1 MSWVIFIIACVVLLI
16 IRNAIFKKIDE
27 DEHKAATTPGIAEFL
42 RNNFSSVIDLVESS
56 SKYKKEFE
64 NSYLIR
70 FVSLTDSVDKI
81 LLQQSMGKI
90 IVAKIHIDQAE
101 KRWELSKEQVTLMAL
116 EEIKL
121 FCEL

>member
-1 MSWVIFIIACVVLLI
+1 MSWIVFIIACVVLLI

-27 DEHKAATTPGIAEFL
+27 DEYKAATTPGTSEYL

-56 SKYKKEFE
+56 TKYQKEFE

-70 FVSLTDSVDKI
+70 FVSRNNVDKI
-81 LLQQSMGKI
+81 LLQQSSGKV
-90 IVAKIHIDQAE
+90 IVAKIHIDKAE
-101 KRWELSKEQVTLMAL
+101 KRWELSKEQVTAMAL

>member
-16 IRNAIFKKIDE
+16 IRNAVFKKIDE
-27 DEHKAATTPGIAEFL
+27 EEYKDATTPGTAEFL
-42 RNNFSSVIDLVESS
+42 RKNFSSVIDLVESS
-56 SKYKKEFE
+56 LNYKKEFE

-70 FVSLTDSVDKI
+70 FVSCTDSVDKI

-101 KRWELSKEQVTLMAL
+101 KEWELSREQVTLMAL
-116 EEIKL
+116 EEIKI
-121 FCEL
+121 FCDL

>member
-1 MSWVIFIIACVVLLI
+1 MSWIVFIIACVVLLI

-27 DEHKAATTPGIAEFL
+27 DEYKAATTPGTAEYL

-56 SKYKKEFE
+56 TKYQKEFE

-70 FVSLTDSVDKI
+70 FVSRNNVDKI
-81 LLQQSMGKI
+81 LLQQSSGKV
-90 IVAKIHIDQAE
+90 IVAKIHIDKAE
-101 KRWELSKEQVTLMAL
+101 KRWELSKEQVTAMAL